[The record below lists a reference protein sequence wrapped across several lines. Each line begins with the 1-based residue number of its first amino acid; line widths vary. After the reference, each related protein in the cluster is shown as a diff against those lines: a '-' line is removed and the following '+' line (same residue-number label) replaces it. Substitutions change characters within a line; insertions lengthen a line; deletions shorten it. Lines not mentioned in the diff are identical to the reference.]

1 MKLNSY
7 GLLVCPEDYEG
18 AYDLKNNPQNKA
30 PDVKDDE
37 AIRNARPPANDER
50 NLLWENATSI
60 WNETTQEWN
69 KI

>member
-30 PDVKDDE
+30 PDVKDNE
-37 AIRNARPPANDER
+37 AIRNARPPSNDDR
-50 NLLWENATSI
+50 NILWENASSI

-69 KI
+69 RI